1 MTPVVRAGFLVKI
14 SNFIK
19 TVIVFVLATLIVGV
33 FFLYSH
39 RMIGNS
45 TVITIGGVGV
55 EIELAQTPR
64 ERERGLSQRE
74 KLAENQGMLFVFDK
88 PDLHS
93 FWTKEMEFPID
104 IIWIGENRNI
114 VDIARN
120 ATPES
125 FPQTFL
131 PKSPALYV
139 LEVNADWT
147 TKNNIMIGASVS
159 FSNGLS
165 K

>member
-1 MTPVVRAGFLVKI
+1 
-14 SNFIK
+14 
-19 TVIVFVLATLIVGV
+19 
-33 FFLYSH
+33 
-39 RMIGNS
+39 
-45 TVITIGGVGV
+45 V